1 MNKIEQKMQY
11 KFIKSDKRPF
21 KYYVIYNNRKIYF
34 GHEDYEHYK
43 DTTGVGAWSHK
54 DHNDKY

>member
-1 MNKIEQKMQY
+1 MQY